1 MSLAVL
7 VNLLGSL
14 QYTEDTLLGQCRS
27 KDDREIHEWSHT
39 VADGILEGIDH
50 LLVLLLY
57 QVPLVDYHHQTLV
70 VLLDQLEDV
79 HILGLDTTG
88 GIQHQDADITVLD
101 GTDGA
106 HHGIE
111 FQVLAHL
118 VLSADTGSIYQV
130 EVEAELIVTG
140 IDTVTGSTGNLGNDV
155 SILTD
160 EGIDDT
166 ALACVRTTYHSET
179 RNILLDIFLRII
191 LKLVQYDVEQVT
203 RTTTCCS
210 TDTLRITQAQLVE
223 LGSLII
229 LSTVIHLVG
238 NKDHRQLGTTQDE
251 SNILIPVGQTGVY
264 IYQEEHQVGLFCS
277 YQHLLA
283 DSILENVI

>member
-7 VNLLGSL
+7 VNLLGCL

-57 QVPLVDYHHQTLV
+57 QVPLVDYHHQ
-70 VLLDQLEDV
+70 
-79 HILGLDTTG
+79 
-88 GIQHQDADITVLD
+88 DADITILD

-106 HHGIE
+106 HYGIE

-238 NKDHRQLGTTQDE
+238 NKDYRQLGTTQDE